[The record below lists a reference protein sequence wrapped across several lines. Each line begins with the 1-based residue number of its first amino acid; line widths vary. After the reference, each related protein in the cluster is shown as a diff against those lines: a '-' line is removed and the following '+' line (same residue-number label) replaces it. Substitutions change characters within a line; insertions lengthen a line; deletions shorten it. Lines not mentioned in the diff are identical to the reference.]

1 MKVLLLSVG
10 GSDAPVVISAQRH
23 QPDLVIFFC
32 TGSSG
37 SATGSRET
45 VDGEGLVCVD
55 NPCFAC
61 GHKRKKD
68 RKSIAK
74 QLGLEANQYKIEI
87 VPPDNIFEIYQAA
100 ERVIAKHI
108 SDGHQVMVDYTGG
121 TKSMSVGLAAA
132 AMEYNEC
139 TLSLVKGPR
148 LDLLRV
154 RDGMEQVAKLSS
166 NLIYLR
172 RQKKLSQNLLNS
184 WNYHATAEVIAETRK
199 ECGNIMWKE
208 QEEEFERALLLCRGF
223 AAWDKF
229 NYAKALPLV
238 EIYKKDTAIAPYNK
252 TLKKIKGTLDWYE
265 NWQPDNSKNPPDFSL
280 VYDLL
285 LNAERRAT
293 QGDFDDAIAR
303 IYRAVEMYAQF
314 CLRTGEPRL
323 TSDDLDITK
332 LPASCRTEFTSKH
345 KSGSKI
351 QIALKDT
358 YEVLSY
364 LNHPVGQVW
373 TKWRSKIL
381 HILNER
387 NFSFLA
393 HGMRPLQEEN
403 YQKVKNV
410 IWEFIEESDIKRRGK
425 IALKQVVQLPQRIW
439 RSEVK

>member
-10 GSDAPVVISAQRH
+10 GSDAPVVIAAQRH

-32 TGSSG
+32 TESSG
-37 SATGSRET
+37 SATGSRKT

-55 NPCFAC
+55 NSCSAC
-61 GHKRKKD
+61 GHKRRKD

-74 QLGLEANQYKIEI
+74 QLGLKENQYKIEI

-100 ERVIAKHI
+100 DAVIAKYI
-108 SDGHQVMVDYTGG
+108 SEGHQVIADYTGG

-132 AMEYNEC
+132 AMDHNEC
-139 TLSLVKGPR
+139 ILSLVKGPR

-154 RDGMEQVAKLSS
+154 RDGMEQVSKLSS

-184 WNYHATAEVIAETRK
+184 WNYHAAAEVIAETRK
-199 ECGNIMWKE
+199 ECGNIMGKE

-229 NYAKALPLV
+229 NYEKAASLV
-238 EIYKKDTAIAPYNK
+238 KIYEKNAAITPYSI
-252 TLKKIKGTLDWYE
+252 TVKKIKKTLDWYE
-265 NWQPDNSKNPPDFSL
+265 NWQPDSSKNPPDFSL

-323 TSDDLDITK
+323 TSDDLDVTK
-332 LPASCRTEFTSKH
+332 LPANCRAEFTSKH
-345 KSGSKI
+345 KSGGKL
-351 QIALKDT
+351 QIGLKDT

-364 LNHPVGQVW
+364 LKHPVGQVW
-373 TKWRSKIL
+373 TKWRSE
-381 HILNER
+381 ILNILQER

-410 IWEFIEESDIKRRGK
+410 IWEFVNENDLARGDR
-425 IALKQVVQLPQRIW
+425 ITFKQAVQLPQKIW
-439 RSEVK
+439 QD